1 MPSINMIAPRRA
13 EKLRLESNVRK
24 LLMAIFIEALVI
36 VCVAGFLVTR
46 VYKTRSMIS
55 DLDVQ
60 LSKLQPT
67 VNKIEDFEKATQSL
81 TPKLGTL
88 NDAKAETLRWCRML
102 NDVSF
107 SLPDK
112 MWLTRISAT
121 VEPQQPDNISVTLCG
136 VAVDQGLVGQTML
149 RMHDMVTDFEGIDLH
164 YTQKTI
170 IGPLT
175 AVEFEMAAAMKP
187 LKKTDKEVG
196 KS

>member
-36 VCVAGFLVTR
+36 VCVAGFLVTK

-67 VNKIEDFEKATQSL
+67 VNKIEEFEKATQSL

-102 NDVSF
+102 NDVSI

-112 MWLTRISAT
+112 MWLTRISAA
-121 VEPQQPDNISVTLCG
+121 VEPQQPDNISVTLSG